1 MMKIV
6 LAIFIVVSAAIVDV
20 VIVVMSLAVRFTIPS
35 GRFHS
40 NGRLFSLRRLAGRG
54 FYTGT

>member
-6 LAIFIVVSAAIVDV
+6 LAIFIVVVAAAIVD
-20 VIVVMSLAVRFTIPS
+20 VVMSLAVRFTIPS